1 MSAGARIGRDARG
14 SAAVTALLALPVVF
28 LALVYGWPVGAILA
42 RGLDAGA
49 DGLPGAVRVLG
60 AGATWRVVGFTLAQA
75 VLSTVVT
82 LVVALPIAALTG
94 RYHFPGRRALEAAL
108 MVPFVLPTVVVGAA
122 FTALLVALGLDPQGG
137 LPAIVA
143 AHAFF
148 NLAVVVRTV
157 GGRWANLDPDLEEA
171 ARTLG
176 AGPLRAFRSVVLPR
190 LRPAIGAAA
199 VIVLL
204 FSATSFGVVLLLGG
218 PARATLEVEIHRATT
233 QALDLPAA
241 AGLALLQ
248 LVAVVA
254 TLAVYGRLQRR
265 TEGRP
270 ERLVATSRARRRL
283 RGASASALLGW
294 TVLVLAAVAAPLAA
308 LVLRSLTTAEGLGLD
323 HYRALL
329 DAAPATALA
338 VAPRVALVNSI
349 RSALAATLIAVLVG
363 LAASVA
369 ATGGGRGARLVDR
382 GLMLP
387 LGTSSVTVGF
397 GFLVAFGRFL
407 TPRGA
412 LLLVPLAQALI
423 ATPFVVRTTLPAL
436 RSIDRSL
443 REAAAT
449 LGAAPARV
457 RREID
462 LPIVARATTVAGGF
476 AFAIALGEFGATVF
490 LARATAPT
498 VPTAILRLIGRPG
511 VDNIGQAS
519 ALAVVLAALVAVIVV
534 AVDRARL
541 GRIGSF

>member
-1 MSAGARIGRDARG
+1 MRARG
-14 SAAVTALLALPVVF
+14 RPSAADALVALPIVF
-28 LALVYGWPVGAILA
+28 LAVVYAWPVGAILA
-42 RGLDAGA
+42 RGFGGTGA
-49 DGLPGAVRVLG
+49 TSGIVRVLTDPV
-60 AGATWRVVGFTLAQA
+60 TWRVAGFTLGQA
-75 VLSTVVT
+75 ALSTVAT
-82 LVVALPIAALTG
+82 LVAGLPVAALVA
-94 RYHFPGRRALEAAL
+94 RHRFRGRRLVEAGL
-108 MVPFVLPTVVVGAA
+108 MVPFVLPTIVVGAA
-122 FTALLVALGLDPQGG
+122 FSALAVALGLDPQAG

-143 AHAFF
+143 AHIFF

-157 GGRWANLDPDLEEA
+157 GGRWANLDPALEEA

-176 AGPLRAFRSVVLPR
+176 AGPLRTLLAVTLPR

-233 QALDLPAA
+233 QSLDLAAA
-241 AGLALLQ
+241 AGLAIVQ

-254 TLAVYGRLQRR
+254 TLAAYGRLQARDD
-265 TEGRP
+265 GRAQ
-270 ERLVATSRARRRL
+270 RLVAAGTRRR
-283 RGASASALLGW
+283 ALTGP
-294 TVLVLAAVAAPLAA
+294 LAAALATWTAIVIIGIAAPLTA
-308 LVLRSLTTAEGLGLD
+308 LVVRSLRTADGLGLT

-329 DAAPATALA
+329 EASPTTALA
-338 VAPRVALVNSI
+338 VAPRVAITNSL
-349 RSALAATLIAVLVG
+349 RSALAATVVAVVVG

-369 ATGGGRGARLVDR
+369 ATGGGRLARLIDR
-382 GLMLP
+382 ALMLP
-387 LGTSSVTVGF
+387 LGTSSVTVGL
-397 GFLVAFGRFL
+397 GFLVAFGRWL

-412 LLLVPLAQALI
+412 AVLVPLAQALI

-436 RSIDRSL
+436 RAIDASL
-443 REAAAT
+443 REAAAV

-462 LPIVARATTVAGGF
+462 LPIVARATAVAAGF

-490 LARATAPT
+490 LARATDPT
-498 VPTAILRLIGRPG
+498 VPTAILRLLGRPG
-511 VDNIGQAS
+511 LDNVGQAS
-519 ALAVVLAALVAVIVV
+519 ALSVVLAGLTALVVL